1 MSYGLPIQ
9 NSVNV
14 LGQLIIFLILV
25 LPVAGQPKEQSLLPT
40 GVHLDPV
47 GAKINAGNM
56 PLAMILSPDG
66 AHLIVSL
73 GGWREQGIQVID
85 LASQQVT
92 QTLKQDG
99 AFFGLAF
106 SADGRTLYASGGNE
120 DAIYS
125 YDWNGKSATLRGRLE
140 LAKKDPTKMG
150 TRYPAGLAS
159 SRNGKF
165 LYVAENI
172 GDALAV
178 VDLSNQT
185 VVQRLPTEHYPYAVA
200 VAANG
205 SVYVSAWGG
214 RSVLVFNSQ
223 PNGMLR
229 YSGRIGVGRHPSA
242 ILLDEQN
249 ARLFV
254 ALASLDQVVMVDTRT
269 RKVVRRFNDA
279 APGAPE
285 EGSTPNALALS
296 ADRSRLLV
304 AEADTNAVAV
314 FDVTSRRKNRS
325 SAGVSPVGRIPTD
338 WYPTA
343 ILHRAGQLLVLS
355 GKGEGSRANPDG
367 PTPGQGHLFRSSPRC

>member
-1 MSYGLPIQ
+1 
-9 NSVNV
+9 
-14 LGQLIIFLILV
+14 
-25 LPVAGQPKEQSLLPT
+25 
-40 GVHLDPV
+40 
-47 GAKINAGNM
+47 
-56 PLAMILSPDG
+56 
-66 AHLIVSL
+66 
-73 GGWREQGIQVID
+73 
-85 LASQQVT
+85 
-92 QTLKQDG
+92 
-99 AFFGLAF
+99 
-106 SADGRTLYASGGNE
+106 
-120 DAIYS
+120 
-125 YDWNGKSATLRGRLE
+125 
-140 LAKKDPTKMG
+140 
-150 TRYPAGLAS
+150 
-159 SRNGKF
+159 
-165 LYVAENI
+165 
-172 GDALAV
+172 DALAV

-200 VAANG
+200 IAAND

-214 RSVLVFNSQ
+214 GSVLLFNSQ
-223 PNGMLR
+223 PNGMLT

-304 AEADTNAVAV
+304 AEADSNAVAV

-325 SAGVSPVGRIPTD
+325 SAGVSPVSRIPTD

-355 GKGEGSRANPDG
+355 GKGDR
-367 PTPGQGHLFRSSPRC
+367 